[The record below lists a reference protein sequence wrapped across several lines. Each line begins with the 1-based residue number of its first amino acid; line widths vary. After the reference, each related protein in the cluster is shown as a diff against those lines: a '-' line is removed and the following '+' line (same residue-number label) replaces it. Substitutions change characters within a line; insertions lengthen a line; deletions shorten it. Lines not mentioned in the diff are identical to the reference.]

1 MKMKKSFLLL
11 FLLLF
16 NLVFCQINKTEKIIN
31 LEPSMRLGI
40 NFPLHFGNNMLADEY
55 KSSIGFTSNF
65 SVIQIYRIK
74 FSGGYEFQKYR
85 EDLSSI
91 GDFSSIHKNTYV
103 LQTDYSIPF
112 LKTHQ
117 FVPFISYSA
126 TNLNFKNGTITMAKQ
141 HTNEIKIGSYFD
153 YQLNSTYSLFFNLN
167 YCKILNNIEA
177 SKADQKYYG
186 TSNSINFSLGI
197 EFN

>member
-1 MKMKKSFLLL
+1 MKTKKTVLL
-11 FLLLF
+11 FCLLLF
-16 NLVFCQINKTEKIIN
+16 NFMYCQIEKSEKIIN

-85 EDLSSI
+85 EDRSSI

-112 LKTHQ
+112 LRMHQ
-117 FVPFISYSA
+117 LVPFISYSA
-126 TNLNFKNGTITMAKQ
+126 TNLNFKNSTITMAKQ
-141 HTNEIKIGSYFD
+141 HTNEIKIGCYFD
-153 YQLNSTYSLFFNLN
+153 YQLNSTYSLF
-167 YCKILNNIEA
+167 YCLHYGKIINNIEA
-177 SKADQKYYG
+177 SKIDEKYYG

>member
-1 MKMKKSFLLL
+1 MKKSFILL
-11 FLLLF
+11 FLLIF
-16 NLVFCQINKTEKIIN
+16 NFVYCQISKTEKIIN

-40 NFPLHFGNNMLADEY
+40 NFPLHFGNNMLANEY
-55 KSSIGFTSNF
+55 RSSIGFTSNF
-65 SVIQIYRIK
+65 SVIQIYKIK
-74 FSGGYEFQKYR
+74 FSGGYEFQKYNENR
-85 EDLSSI
+85 SSI
-91 GDFSSIHKNTYV
+91 GKFTSINKHTYI
-103 LQTDYSIPF
+103 LQTDYSIPI

-117 FVPFISYSA
+117 LVPFISYSA
-126 TNLNFKNGTITMAKQ
+126 TNLNFKDGTYTMAKQ

-153 YQLNSTYSLFFNLN
+153 YQLNSTYSLFFSLN

-186 TSNSINFSLGI
+186 TSNSFNFSLGI